1 LHAIPSEAVADTE
14 GMGGTRIS
22 VRQWSVA
29 VTLLVCGADLLIANR
44 LRADAFARQVPTT
57 EIPEAA
63 EQQERQLLAKT
74 RRAGA
79 AWMHATNHARWSIR
93 SRDGIELVGYYFP
106 WPIKSEKCVLLVH
119 GHNASSENM
128 GVIAAQYHERQFNVL
143 MIDSRGHGQSGGCYS
158 GLGWLEWQDCTLWID
173 RIVGELGAGTPV
185 ILHGIS
191 MGANTL
197 LNAAGEGL
205 PNEVRAIIADSPFTS
220 VRAIMT
226 YRLHKHHIPAMP
238 ILISAALL
246 NLTGERHQIFG
257 ADTRK
262 QVARSRVPTLF
273 IHSQADRQNPPRMS
287 QQLHDRAAGFSELWI
302 TGDAPHGMLFAT
314 EKATYATRVFEF
326 IQRALALGD

>member
-1 LHAIPSEAVADTE
+1 
-14 GMGGTRIS
+14 
-22 VRQWSVA
+22 
-29 VTLLVCGADLLIANR
+29 
-44 LRADAFARQVPTT
+44 
-57 EIPEAA
+57 
-63 EQQERQLLAKT
+63 
-74 RRAGA
+74 
-79 AWMHATNHARWSIR
+79 
-93 SRDGIELVGYYFP
+93 
-106 WPIKSEKCVLLVH
+106 
-119 GHNASSENM
+119 
-128 GVIAAQYHERQFNVL
+128 

-273 IHSQADRQNPPRMS
+273 IHSQADRQIHHGCRSSCTTARPGSVSSGSPATLHTACCSPPKRLPMQRAFSNSSSGLWLWVTDAFTS
-287 QQLHDRAAGFSELWI
+287 QSEPFINGMAPPVSSCGLQARPLLRRVLGLGLPGVDQFDPRLLEVLDVAGRQDGAEFPQMAAIRAAGTSM
-302 TGDAPHGMLFAT
+302 GRPACSA
-314 EKATYATRVFEF
+314 R
-326 IQRALALGD
+326 

>member
-1 LHAIPSEAVADTE
+1 
-14 GMGGTRIS
+14 MGERRIS
-22 VRQWSVA
+22 VRHLSVA
-29 VTLLVCGADLLIANR
+29 GTLLVCGADLLIANR
-44 LRADAFARQVPTT
+44 VRADAFARQIPDT
-57 EIPEAA
+57 EISEVAG
-63 EQQERQLLAKT
+63 QQERQLLART

-79 AWMHATNHARWSIR
+79 AWMQETNHAQWSIR

-106 WPIKSEKCVLLVH
+106 SPIKSKNCVLLVH
-119 GHNASSENM
+119 GHNASAKDM
-128 GVIAAQYHERQFNVL
+128 GIIAAQYHERQFNVL
-143 MIDSRGHGQSGGCYS
+143 LIDSRGHGQSGGHYS
-158 GLGWLEWQDCTLWID
+158 GLGWLEWRDCPLWID
-173 RIVGELGAGTPV
+173 RIVAELGQSTAV

-205 PNEVRAIIADSPFTS
+205 PSEVRAVIADSPFTS

-246 NLTGERHQIFG
+246 NLAGQRHQIFG

-262 QVARSRVPTLF
+262 QVARSKVPIFF
-273 IHSQADRQNPPRMS
+273 IHSRADRQNPPWMS
-287 QQLHDRAAGFSELWI
+287 QQLYDRAAGFSELWI

-314 EKATYATRVFEF
+314 ENGAYTTRVFEF
-326 IQRALALGD
+326 IQQALALGD

>member
-1 LHAIPSEAVADTE
+1 
-14 GMGGTRIS
+14 MF
-22 VRQWSVA
+22 
-29 VTLLVCGADLLIANR
+29 IANR
-44 LRADAFARQVPTT
+44 LRADAFARQVPDA
-57 EIPEAA
+57 EISEAA
-63 EQQERQLLAKT
+63 GQPEKQLLVRT

-79 AWMHATNHARWSIR
+79 AWMHETNHTQWSIR

-106 WPIKSEKCVLLVH
+106 SPGKSKNCVLLVH

-143 MIDSRGHGQSGGCYS
+143 LTDSRGHGQSGGCYS
-158 GLGWLEWQDCTLWID
+158 SLGWLEWQDCLLWID
-173 RIVGELGAGTPV
+173 RIVEKLEESTAV

-205 PNEVRAIIADSPFTS
+205 PSEVRAVIADSPFTS

-238 ILISAALL
+238 ILIAAALL
-246 NLTGERHQIFG
+246 NLAGERHQIFG

-262 QVARSRVPTLF
+262 QVARSRVPIFF
-273 IHSQADRQNPPRMS
+273 IHSRADRQNPPRMS
-287 QQLHDRAAGFSELWI
+287 QQLYDRAAGFRELWI

-314 EKATYATRVFEF
+314 EKAAYTARVFEF

>member
-1 LHAIPSEAVADTE
+1 MREA
-14 GMGGTRIS
+14 RIS
-22 VRQWSVA
+22 VRHLSVA
-29 VTLLVCGADLLIANR
+29 GTLLVCGADLLIANR
-44 LRADAFARQVPTT
+44 LRADAFARQVPAT
-57 EIPEAA
+57 EISEAA
-63 EQQERQLLAKT
+63 EQRERQMLART

-79 AWMHATNHARWSIR
+79 AWMHETNHAQWSIR

-106 WPIKSEKCVLLVH
+106 SPTKSRNCVLLVH
-119 GHNASSENM
+119 GHNASAEDM
-128 GVIAAQYHERQFNVL
+128 GIIAAQYHERQFDVL
-143 MIDSRGHGQSGGCYS
+143 LIDSRGHGQSGGSYS
-158 GLGWLEWQDCTLWID
+158 GLGWLERQDCTLWID
-173 RIVGELGAGTPV
+173 RIVEKLGPGTAV

-205 PNEVRAIIADSPFTS
+205 PDEVRAIIADSPFTS

-246 NLTGERHQIFG
+246 NLTGEHHQIFR

-262 QVARSRVPTLF
+262 QVARSRVPILF

-287 QQLHDRAAGFSELWI
+287 QQLYDRAAGFSELWI

-314 EKATYATRVFEF
+314 EKDAYTAHVFEF
-326 IQRALALGD
+326 IQRAMALGD